1 MTKARLRLVGVAFLA
16 LLGLLIWLSLALYD
30 KQFTPVAMV
39 TLHSDSVGNEM
50 HPGGQVLVRGV
61 QVGEVR
67 SISAEGSGAVLKLA
81 IQPGMV
87 SKLPANVTA
96 VMVPTTL
103 FGERSVDLILP
114 PTPAPARLDNG
125 SVIQQDRSKDAIE
138 VETVLNNLLPE
149 LTAVQPQHLSVTLT
163 AIAQALQGRGT
174 KLGRTLVQLNAYL
187 HRFLPNLPALDN
199 DIRELVQVTR
209 TYNQAV
215 PDIVRALNDFTVV
228 NNTLVQQEAN
238 LTALLS
244 TLTQSD
250 QDLNTFLRQN
260 QGNIIGL
267 SAHGLATLKTLA
279 RYSREFPCVL
289 RELDRFEPDIN
300 RVLGAGT
307 SQPGLHVHV
316 NVLEPLGTAQA
327 PLGNYLPG
335 KDTPFYGDDLGPH
348 CYPIPFRG
356 IPLNDGASPATARS
370 SSART
375 SAAGRIPAAASSTT
389 ALDSSLPGGSLPG
402 GLSLANSPQENEFV
416 NEISAPALRVPPGSL
431 PGWSSMLVGPLY
443 RGRQVQ
449 LR

>member
-1 MTKARLRLVGVAFLA
+1 
-16 LLGLLIWLSLALYD
+16 
-30 KQFTPVAMV
+30 
-39 TLHSDSVGNEM
+39 
-50 HPGGQVLVRGV
+50 
-61 QVGEVR
+61 
-67 SISAEGSGAVLKLA
+67 
-81 IQPGMV
+81 
-87 SKLPANVTA
+87 
-96 VMVPTTL
+96 
-103 FGERSVDLILP
+103 
-114 PTPAPARLDNG
+114 
-125 SVIQQDRSKDAIE
+125 
-138 VETVLNNLLPE
+138 
-149 LTAVQPQHLSVTLT
+149 
-163 AIAQALQGRGT
+163 
-174 KLGRTLVQLNAYL
+174 
-187 HRFLPNLPALDN
+187 
-199 DIRELVQVTR
+199 
-209 TYNQAV
+209 
-215 PDIVRALNDFTVV
+215 V

-238 LTALLS
+238 LTALLR